1 MSILK
6 VNQIKTRLRQK
17 FEQNLDL
24 SDLKASDAERDQ
36 KILSR
41 CLAALAVQLATAC
54 TDTEAA
60 QSVWDGADDNGIDAA
75 FFDPSEMRVILVQSK
90 WINKGAGEPEAKEIG
105 VFAKGVSDLVEQD
118 QTMFHKR
125 LQARLSDIVLRL
137 ASPGTAV
144 HLIVASTGASA
155 LAPHGSD
162 VVSKLLKDLNGE
174 DPNEIASAATLGLT
188 EIYDGLASEGTL
200 GLLTLEAMLSDW
212 AYVASPYRAYF
223 GTIDGLQ
230 LKQWWKQH
238 GKRLVSA
245 NIRHALGATDVNN
258 QIKQTVV
265 SNPEHFWYFNNGITI
280 VADEISKAPAGAA
293 SKTAGNFAFKNA
305 SIVNGAQTVS
315 SLGSVDD
322 EDSLGKVRVAVRIID
337 LDAAPPE
344 FGRDVTKTNNLQNRI
359 EPRDFVA
366 QDAQQTR
373 LRKEMA
379 MEGVD
384 YQFVRSEEVNS
395 GTMMYCE
402 LLEVT
407 TALAC
412 AASDSALAVQA
423 KTGLGRFFLDL
434 NKAPYRAVFNAS
446 TTGARAFNATVVL
459 RAIDQWIDVKKQ
471 SVAKRSG
478 PKWGVL
484 VHGNRILAAAGF
496 KAFGDA
502 NLSQSIAGF
511 LAVFKA
517 SDLDPL
523 LELAYTK
530 MVGAIESQ
538 YPGKFLAVLFKNPS
552 MSKHVYDLAVS

>member
-6 VNQIKTRLRQK
+6 VNQIRNRLRQK
-17 FEQNLDL
+17 FEALLDL
-24 SDLKASDAERDQ
+24 SDVKATDVERDQ

-54 TDTEAA
+54 SDVDAA
-60 QSVWDGADDNGIDAA
+60 QAVWDGADDNGIDAA
-75 FFDPSEMRVILVQSK
+75 FFDTSESRVILVQAK
-90 WINKGAGEPEAKEIG
+90 WINKGSGEPEAKEIAT
-105 VFAKGVSDLVEQD
+105 FAKGVSDLVEQD
-118 QTMFHKR
+118 QTMFHER
-125 LQARLSDIVLRL
+125 LQARLSDVILRL
-137 ASPGTAV
+137 ASPGTSV
-144 HLIVASTGASA
+144 HLVVVCTGASD
-155 LAPHGSD
+155 LAKHGAD
-162 VVSKLLKDLNGE
+162 VIRKLLAELNGE

-188 EIYDGLASEGTL
+188 EVYDGLASESAL
-200 GLLTLEAMLSDW
+200 GLVTLEAMLSDW

-230 LKQWWKQH
+230 LKLWWKQH

-245 NIRHALGATDVNN
+245 NIRHALGATDVNT
-258 QIKQTVV
+258 QIKQTAT
-265 SNPEHFWYFNNGITI
+265 NTPEYFWYFNNGVTI

-315 SLGSVDD
+315 SLGSIED
-322 EDSLGKVRVAVRIID
+322 EESLGKVRVPVRIID
-337 LDAAPPE
+337 LDGAPPE

-366 QDAQQTR
+366 QDIQQRR

-395 GTMMYCE
+395 GATMYCE

-412 AASDSALAVQA
+412 AAGDSSLAVQA

-434 NKAPYRAVFNAS
+434 TKAPYRTIFNAG
-446 TTGARAFNATVVL
+446 TTGARAFNATIVL
-459 RAIDQWIDVKKQ
+459 RAIDKWIDNTKQ
-471 SVAKRSG
+471 NVAKRSG

-484 VHGNRILAAAGF
+484 VHGNRILAAAAF
-496 KAFGDA
+496 KSYGEA
-502 NLSQSIAGF
+502 NLLQSITTFAGT
-511 LAVFKA
+511 FKESDIA
-517 SDLDPL
+517 SI
-523 LELAYTK
+523 LESVYAK
-530 MVGAIESQ
+530 MVVAIDTH

-552 MSKHVYDLAVS
+552 MSKLVFDLAV

>member
-6 VNQIKTRLRQK
+6 VNQIRNRLRQK
-17 FEQNLDL
+17 FEALLDL
-24 SDLKASDAERDQ
+24 SDLNPSDVERDQ

-54 TDTEAA
+54 SDADAA
-60 QSVWDGADDNGIDAA
+60 QAVWDGADDNGIDAA
-75 FFDPSEMRVILVQSK
+75 FFDTSESRVILVQAK
-90 WINKGAGEPEAKEIG
+90 WINKGSGEPEAKEIAT
-105 VFAKGVSDLVEQD
+105 FAKGVSDLVEQD
-118 QTMFHKR
+118 QTMFHER
-125 LQARLSDIVLRL
+125 LQARLSDVILRL
-137 ASPGTAV
+137 ASPGTSV
-144 HLIVASTGASA
+144 HLVVVCTGASD
-155 LAPHGSD
+155 LAKHGAD
-162 VVSKLLKDLNGE
+162 VIHKLLTELNGE

-188 EIYDGLASEGTL
+188 EVYDGLASESAL
-200 GLLTLEAMLSDW
+200 GLVTLEAMLSDW

-230 LKQWWKQH
+230 LKLWWKQH

-245 NIRHALGATDVNN
+245 NIRHALGATDVNS
-258 QIKQTVV
+258 QIKQTAT
-265 SNPEHFWYFNNGITI
+265 NTPEYFWYFNNGVTI

-315 SLGSVDD
+315 SLGSIED
-322 EDSLGKVRVAVRIID
+322 EESLGKVRVPVRIID
-337 LDAAPPE
+337 LDGAPPE

-366 QDAQQTR
+366 QDVQQSR

-395 GTMMYCE
+395 GATMYCE

-412 AASDSALAVQA
+412 AAGDSSLAVQA

-434 NKAPYRAVFNAS
+434 TKAPYRTIFNPG
-446 TTGARAFNATVVL
+446 TTGARAFNATIVL
-459 RAIDQWIDVKKQ
+459 RAIDKWIDNTKQ
-471 SVAKRSG
+471 NVVKRSG

-484 VHGNRILAAAGF
+484 VHGNRILAAAAF
-496 KAFGDA
+496 KAYGEA
-502 NLSQSIAGF
+502 NLLQSIASFTGS
-511 LAVFKA
+511 FKE
-517 SDLDPL
+517 SDIGSILD
-523 LELAYTK
+523 EAYSK
-530 MVGAIESQ
+530 MVIAIDSH

-552 MSKHVYDLAVS
+552 MSKVVFDLAV